1 MTDAQ
6 HLESI
11 LQGCTRE
18 QRAELFRML
27 REEFSIHPLEEQLHA
42 KAEVIL
48 EAIQLAPEITLRML
62 RGVIAE
68 AAFHV
73 EVAERLQGWRA
84 SERAP
89 GSFSYDSILSD
100 GNGDVR
106 VQVKLQRSKQGRPMH
121 ANEGFR
127 FLPSDMYLVETQK
140 TRKGEKKGGST
151 RPYRFGEFD
160 VLAVA
165 TYPSTKRWGS
175 FMFTVGS
182 WLLPNPADATEILKY
197 QPVAMSPNN
206 DWTDDF
212 RTAAAWF
219 RSGQRKTIHPC
230 SVPRSP
236 KKRGKKK
243 RTRRK
248 P

>member
-1 MTDAQ
+1 MSDARLQ
-6 HLESI
+6 SI
-11 LQGCTRE
+11 LHNCTPEERE
-18 QRAELFRML
+18 ALFRLL
-27 REEFSIHPLEEQLHA
+27 REEFSIHPLEDQLHA
-42 KAEVIL
+42 RAEVIL
-48 EAIQLAPEITLRML
+48 EAIQLAPELTLRML

-73 EVAERLQGWRA
+73 EVAQRLPDWRA
-84 SERAP
+84 VERAP
-89 GSFSYDSILSD
+89 GSFSYDSILND
-100 GNGDVR
+100 GNGGVR

-127 FLPSDMYLVETQK
+127 FLPSDMHLVETQK
-140 TRKGEKKGGST
+140 TRKGEKKGSST

-165 TYPSTKRWGS
+165 TYPSTKRWDS

-197 QPVAMSPNN
+197 QPVATCAND

-219 RSGQRKTIHPC
+219 RSGLRKTIQPC
-230 SVPRSP
+230 SVPRTP
-236 KKRGKKK
+236 KKLRKK
-243 RTRRK
+243 RPRRK
-248 P
+248 KP